1 MGVVGVIL
9 LVAFV
14 IVCILLVG
22 IVLIQNEEGDGLGGM
37 FGGAAAQAFG
47 AKSGNILTKTTY
59 VLVTLFFVACLALA
73 LLNRTPSVKS
83 LDGAVIETAEATGTS
98 EYWLDDAATEAAPQE
113 MSSGSA
119 D

>member
-14 IVCILLVG
+14 IVCILLVA

-59 VLVTLFFVACLALA
+59 VLVTLFFVTCLALA
-73 LLNRTPSVKS
+73 LMNRAPSVKS
-83 LDGAVIETAEATGTS
+83 LEGAVMESAAANGTS
-98 EYWLDDAATEAAPQE
+98 EWFNEDAVVAPAE
-113 MSSGSA
+113 MSAA
-119 D
+119 DAE

>member
-14 IVCILLVG
+14 IVCILLVA

-73 LLNRTPSVKS
+73 LMNRAPSVKS
-83 LDGAVIETAEATGTS
+83 LDGAVMESAEATGTA
-98 EYWLDDAATEAAPQE
+98 EYWLDETPAAAPAE
-113 MSSGSA
+113 MSAA
-119 D
+119 DAE